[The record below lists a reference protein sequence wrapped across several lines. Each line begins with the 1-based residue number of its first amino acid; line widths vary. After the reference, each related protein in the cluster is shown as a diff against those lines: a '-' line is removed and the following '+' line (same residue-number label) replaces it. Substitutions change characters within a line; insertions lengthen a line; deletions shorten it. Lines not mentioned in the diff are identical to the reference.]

1 MGVST
6 FQDASGLY
14 YSDNSNT
21 SSDNICR
28 VIVNAINSEEPARFV
43 SAEKVTQSNQDCYRQ
58 AVPFVEGDVIQ
69 LGYDTRATRPAQFN
83 RRSRLWVEPIT
94 CL

>member
-1 MGVST
+1 MRSNRNGEVST

-21 SSDNICR
+21 SSNICR

-43 SAEKVTQSNQDCYRQ
+43 SAENGLLNRIKI
-58 AVPFVEGDVIQ
+58 VIVK
-69 LGYDTRATRPAQFN
+69 QF
-83 RRSRLWVEPIT
+83 RL
-94 CL
+94 

>member
-1 MGVST
+1 MGEVST

-21 SSDNICR
+21 SSNICR

-43 SAEKVTQSNQDCYRQ
+43 SAENGLLNRIKI
-58 AVPFVEGDVIQ
+58 VIVK
-69 LGYDTRATRPAQFN
+69 QF
-83 RRSRLWVEPIT
+83 RL
-94 CL
+94 

>member
-1 MGVST
+1 MRSNRNGEVST

-43 SAEKVTQSNQDCYRQ
+43 SAENGLLNRIKI
-58 AVPFVEGDVIQ
+58 VIVK
-69 LGYDTRATRPAQFN
+69 QF
-83 RRSRLWVEPIT
+83 RL
-94 CL
+94 